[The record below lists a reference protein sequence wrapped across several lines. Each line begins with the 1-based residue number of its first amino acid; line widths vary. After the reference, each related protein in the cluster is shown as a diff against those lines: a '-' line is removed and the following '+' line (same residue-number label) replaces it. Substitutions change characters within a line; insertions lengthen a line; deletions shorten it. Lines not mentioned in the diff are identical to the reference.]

1 MSNELTVATERG
13 QSLAELMGVSAPVAK
28 SGPSI
33 ARIAVVST
41 PIKGEIEVG
50 GKKIKT
56 DVVPVGALKITL
68 GDDVYYTEEAD
79 IRVFLQR
86 QQWQRWNSGT
96 NMMEKTVM
104 ANSLNGDLMDNLG
117 GFNLGRPSGY
127 IEDFNALPQKTKD
140 IMRSVKQVKVYMGML
155 SASKLQDSEGKEID
169 TTLVDVAFV
178 MDVRNRQSNKS
189 LKDALDALGRKNIL
203 PIMSTIKLSGAEDSI
218 PTGAVYGYMTAS
230 VGDKVE
236 LTEEDNEILKNFLDY
251 VEYMN
256 GKIIDDYHAKSDDSL
271 SDEDAALVGSIV
283 DVDDEDDAA

>member
-13 QSLAELMGVSAPVAK
+13 QSLAELMGVSAP
-28 SGPSI
+28 SGSSTPSL
-33 ARIAVVST
+33 ARVAVVST
-41 PIKGEIEVG
+41 PIKGELDVG

-86 QQWQRWNSGT
+86 QQWQRWNSEA
-96 NMMEKTVM
+96 NNMEKTVM
-104 ANSLNGDLMDNLG
+104 ANSLNGDLMDNIG
-117 GFNLGRPSGY
+117 TFNLGRPSGY
-127 IEDFNALPQKTKD
+127 IEDFNSLPQATKD
-140 IMRSVKQVKVYMGML
+140 VVRSVKQVKVYMGML
-155 SASKLQDSEGKEID
+155 SASKLQDAEGKEID
-169 TTLVDVAFV
+169 TTLKDVAFV

-203 PIMSTIKLSGAEDSI
+203 PIMSTIKLAGAEDSI
-218 PTGAVYGYMTAS
+218 PTGAVYGYMTAK

-236 LTEEDNEILKNFLDY
+236 LTEEDNEVLKNFLEY

-256 GKIIDDYHAKSDDSL
+256 GKIIDAYHENSSDSL
-271 SDEDAALVGSIV
+271 SEADAALVGSIV
-283 DVDDEDDAA
+283 DVADEGDAA